1 MLRLKRWPGLMP
13 VAVLLAQPAVV
24 AGASAASSLTME
36 QQRLGAYVEARMAE
50 SDGAVQNAARAYA
63 QALRLDPAS
72 PDIASRAFRQAVL
85 AGDRALALKAARALD
100 AAGLSQPDSSVL
112 LLIDAMARS
121 KWKEASALLGR
132 IEQEGNFAFIVP
144 FMQSWVS
151 MKDGPYDPPVVPV
164 DKPYAVFAV
173 RYLEEQLLLQRL
185 ALGDGIGAA
194 DTFLQARARGTAFGP
209 AQRDAM
215 AARFAALGRA
225 DLARDLRG
233 TMQPASSSCAA
244 VSHDF
249 TPQGGMSRL
258 LARLALDLI
267 GQGEPTATLSI
278 ARMASF
284 ADDSDDDVRLLVAR
298 AAQVADLYAEA
309 RTEAEKA
316 SPCSP
321 AYLEAQSLR
330 LRAMIASAEDAEAVA
345 EARRIAGAGDAH
357 TLRLLGDVLSQTKD
371 NKGAVVAY
379 TQARALMQDKDDPA
393 LLLQLAAALEQSG
406 NWRDAKPLLEKVV
419 ERAPDS
425 TAALNYLGYAMAD
438 RGEDLPRAIALLE
451 RANRI
456 APKEPAFIDSLGWA
470 LFKAGQL
477 DKALPLIEGAVA
489 AAPGNAEIN
498 EHLGDILWA
507 LGRRFDAR
515 AAWRAALV
523 GLDADKG
530 EDAVR
535 MRINRK
541 LDFGAEVP
549 KPAS

>member
-1 MLRLKRWPGLMP
+1 
-13 VAVLLAQPAVV
+13 
-24 AGASAASSLTME
+24 ME

-121 KWKEASALLGR
+121 KWKEASALLER

-185 ALGDGIGAA
+185 ALGDGVGAA

-233 TMQPASSSCAA
+233 TMQPASTSCAA

-249 TPQGGMSRL
+249 TPQGGLSRL

-267 GQGEPTATLSI
+267 GQGDPTATLSI

-284 ADDSDDDVRLLVAR
+284 ADDTDDDVRLLVAR
-298 AAQVADLYAEA
+298 AALVADLYAEA

-316 SPCSP
+316 GPCSP

-371 NKGAVVAY
+371 HKGAVVAY

-470 LFKAGQL
+470 LFKAGQP